1 MSKWDDWGPVAVVI
15 GTVATVGALQWKSA
29 SPMRARRRE
38 EPKVAL
44 RDNVNRA
51 RTLREKSMAWSRAFT
66 RWISESRWSRQDSAA
81 TQRARNITV
90 RELVDMRFEAEQA
103 EQDKL
108 VQAAE
113 ANE

>member
-15 GTVATVGALQWKSA
+15 GTVATVGVLQWKS
-29 SPMRARRRE
+29 
-38 EPKVAL
+38 VHAL
-44 RDNVNRA
+44 RDDVKNLAGKVDGLA
-51 RTLREKSMAWSRAFT
+51 ESVHSMNKRIAVVET
-66 RWISESRWSRQDSAA
+66 RLGDA
-81 TQRARNITV
+81 TSLSTYTV